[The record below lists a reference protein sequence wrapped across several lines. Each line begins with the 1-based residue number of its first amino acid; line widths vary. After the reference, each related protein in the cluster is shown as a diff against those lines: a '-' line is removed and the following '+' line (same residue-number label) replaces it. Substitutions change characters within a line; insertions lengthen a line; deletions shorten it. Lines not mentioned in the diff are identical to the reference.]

1 MFRFAEPLEM
11 PPLRLGA
18 ILAGGRSRRFGS
30 PKQTAS
36 VGGVT
41 MVERVAESLR
51 RAGARPVLIT
61 APHVPDLS
69 HLLPCRNDLRPGH
82 GPLSGLHTAL
92 VWSRELGSHGALCIA
107 CDLPFASSHLLRSM
121 AEAGERRATS
131 IVVPDSPDGQA
142 VEPLCAWYPTS
153 LLPEIVARMDRNEHS
168 LRDLVYASVHHRLR
182 VEEVRK
188 FGEPASIFLNV
199 NTPADRE
206 RAAAIESH
214 LADGDDV

>member
-1 MFRFAEPLEM
+1 M

-18 ILAGGRSRRFGS
+18 ILAGGQSRRFGS

-36 VGGVT
+36 VGGV
-41 MVERVAESLR
+41 MLVERVADSLS

-92 VWSRELGSHGALCIA
+92 VWARELGSFGALCIA
-107 CDLPFASSHLLRSM
+107 CDLPFASPRLLRTM
-121 AEAGERRATS
+121 AEVGEREREK

-142 VEPLCAWYPTS
+142 VEPLCAWYPSS

-168 LRDLVYASVHHRLR
+168 LRDMVYASAHHRLP
-182 VEEVRK
+182 VQEVRE

-199 NTPADRE
+199 NTPADRD
-206 RAAAIESH
+206 RAAAVEARLSE
-214 LADGDDV
+214 DDPGR